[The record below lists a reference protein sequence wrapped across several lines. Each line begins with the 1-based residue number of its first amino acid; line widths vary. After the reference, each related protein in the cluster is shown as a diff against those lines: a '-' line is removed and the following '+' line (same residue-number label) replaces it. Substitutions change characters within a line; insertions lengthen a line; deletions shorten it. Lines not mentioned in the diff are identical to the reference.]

1 MLRIVAPGHLTNN
14 ISCVTSIKVF
24 FLLSTSVGKTAI
36 RLLSLKQQKYTKT
49 RSATKYQPNLCRQPT
64 RPSAL
69 RSCDKLDCTGRVPAI
84 GDKLRLNCICQSVIL
99 LKKTAFLGVENS
111 RFERD

>member
-1 MLRIVAPGHLTNN
+1 IVAPGHLTNN
-14 ISCVTSIKVF
+14 INFVTSIIVF
-24 FLLSTSVGKTAI
+24 FLLSTSAGKTAI

-69 RSCDKLDCTGRVPAI
+69 RSCDKLDCTGRGPA
-84 GDKLRLNCICQSVIL
+84 DFWETAKLAKMRL
-99 LKKTAFLGVENS
+99 LKSTK
-111 RFERD
+111 ERRKPNRKSG